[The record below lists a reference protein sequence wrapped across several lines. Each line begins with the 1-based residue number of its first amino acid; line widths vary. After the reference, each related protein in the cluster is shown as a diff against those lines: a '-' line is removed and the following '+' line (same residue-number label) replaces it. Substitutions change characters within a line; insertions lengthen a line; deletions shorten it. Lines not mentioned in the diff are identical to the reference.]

1 MPLSQPP
8 AFVGQINITSNNN
21 EIYWREGV
29 TDLSATISLDG
40 LQYPDELISHIAS
53 KMTTE
58 SAASGSSY
66 TYTGSFSI
74 ETGKVTISATGNFSI
89 RNTTALVGAVWS
101 GGQQDSNGVAFANE
115 QYGPEHIGFP
125 KEAITTIAD
134 THTGP
139 IPVAGYFSPNYPVYQ
154 DSEDP
159 FDAAVAVAKSEG
171 GTVKAYDFTPVYEDT
186 NDFLSGGFNATRRL
200 FLGDMTDEN
209 RTQYKVNF
217 WRTNRGR
224 AFKFYKQRTIAEYR
238 VYQLQEQSARN
249 SGFTDRN
256 PSIRR
261 WSGEILMT
269 RVKT

>member
-1 MPLSQPP
+1 MALSKPP

-29 TDLSATISLDG
+29 TDLNATITLDG

-66 TYTGSFSI
+66 TYTGTFSV
-74 ETGKVTISATGNFSI
+74 ETGKVTISSTGAFSI
-89 RNTTALVGAVWS
+89 RNTTALVGAIWS
-101 GGQQDSNGVAFANE
+101 GGSEDSNGAAYTND

-125 KEAITTIAD
+125 KEPITTVAD
-134 THTGP
+134 EHEGD
-139 IPVAGYFSPNYPVYQ
+139 IPVAGYFSPDRPVYQ

-159 FDAAVAVAKSEG
+159 FDAAVSISKSEG
-171 GTVKAYDFTPVYEDT
+171 GTVKAYDFSPVYEDT
-186 NDFLSGGFNATRRL
+186 NDFLGGGFNATRRI
-200 FLGDMTDEN
+200 FLGDLTDDN
-209 RTQYKVNF
+209 RTQWSINF
-217 WRTNRGR
+217 WRTNRAR
-224 AFKFYKQRTIAEYR
+224 PFRFYKQRTIAEYR
-238 VYQLQEQSARN
+238 VYQLAEDSARN

-261 WSGEILMT
+261 WSGEIQMT
-269 RVKT
+269 RAKT